1 LRARLIINPVS
12 GDAEPNTEKIDRIRE
27 ALAGAKFSLEIVPTT
42 PENSASDLAQ
52 QAVREG
58 IENVLVGGG
67 DGTVGEVARALVNT
81 GLNLGIIPFGT
92 YNNVARSLSIPSE
105 LEDACRIIVEH
116 RIRTIDVGLAND
128 TLPFLEAAGAGLDA
142 ALFPL
147 GEEIKSGRWHQLLQ
161 VFRLTFQYRATPFQI
176 TFDRPLGEAV
186 PPHRHR
192 KYSTRRLQQRTL
204 RRRAL
209 FIVVANGPYY
219 GSGFT
224 VAPGAVLDDGLFTV
238 AIYRDFSKWELIR
251 HFQSIYLG
259 KRHYSTKIETFLA
272 AEVRLEGKQSI
283 PTHIDGQPIG
293 TTPLVLRTLPAA
305 LRVIVPGDSQ
315 VKA

>member
-1 LRARLIINPVS
+1 MRARLIINPVS

-52 QAVREG
+52 QAVRDG

-105 LEDACRIIVEH
+105 LEDACRIIVEN

-161 VFRLTFQYRATPFQI
+161 FFRLTFQYRATPFQI

-192 KYSTRRLQQRTL
+192 KYSARRLQQRTL